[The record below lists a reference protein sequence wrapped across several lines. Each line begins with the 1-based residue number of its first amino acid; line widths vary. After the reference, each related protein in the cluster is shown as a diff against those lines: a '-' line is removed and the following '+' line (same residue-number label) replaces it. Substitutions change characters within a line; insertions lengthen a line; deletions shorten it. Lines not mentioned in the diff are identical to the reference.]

1 MNVAYKT
8 IKSTLYIL
16 VWMES
21 IPIDIIKKNKY
32 IATK

>member
-8 IKSTLYIL
+8 IKSTLFIL
-16 VWMES
+16 VWIES
-21 IPIDIIKKNKY
+21 IPFYIIKKNKY